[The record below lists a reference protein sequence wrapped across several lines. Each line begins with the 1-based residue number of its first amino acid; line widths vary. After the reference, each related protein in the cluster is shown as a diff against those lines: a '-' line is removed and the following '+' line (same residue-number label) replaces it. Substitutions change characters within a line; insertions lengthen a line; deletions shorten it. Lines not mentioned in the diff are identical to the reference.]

1 MEIHFSIPGPP
12 KAKGRPRVTV
22 RNGHARAFT
31 PKATRDYE
39 RLVSRCAQMA
49 REGVFEGPV
58 RVELLVVVARPK
70 RLMRK
75 SDPDG
80 LLPCPT
86 RPDIDNYV
94 KALLD
99 GCACLWG
106 DDAQV
111 VDLVARKR
119 YSERGGEPRMEVLV
133 CDL

>member
-1 MEIHFSIPGPP
+1 M
-12 KAKGRPRVTV
+12 
-22 RNGHARAFT
+22 
-31 PKATRDYE
+31 
-39 RLVSRCAQMA
+39 
-49 REGVFEGPV
+49 

-119 YSERGGEPRMEVLV
+119 YSERGGEPRLEVLV